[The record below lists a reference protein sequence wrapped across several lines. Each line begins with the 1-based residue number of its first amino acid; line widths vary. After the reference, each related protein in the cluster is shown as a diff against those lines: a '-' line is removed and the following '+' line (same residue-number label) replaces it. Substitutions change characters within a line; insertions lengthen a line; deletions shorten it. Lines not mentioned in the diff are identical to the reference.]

1 MGTNCSR
8 TRELSGVMKKLYIFF
23 FFLSFKKIIIII
35 FFTVVVII
43 NLDLSES
50 ICTLCILYASIK
62 VIFKKGVNH

>member
-23 FFLSFKKIIIII
+23 FFLSFKKIIIF